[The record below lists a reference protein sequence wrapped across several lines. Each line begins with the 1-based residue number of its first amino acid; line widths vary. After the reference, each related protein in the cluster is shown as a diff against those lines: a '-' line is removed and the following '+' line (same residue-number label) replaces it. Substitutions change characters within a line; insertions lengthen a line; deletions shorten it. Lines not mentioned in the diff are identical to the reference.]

1 MIEKYSIKL
10 FKPDWPTWLIWIVD
24 QILMLLPLLKVRKA
38 NKILRKLRS
47 FDGPLFVEML
57 AYVLRIHVNVRG
69 TFHIPK
75 EGGAIVV
82 CNHPGKADIIAM
94 LNALT
99 EYVRREDTVILANKF
114 ICVKNVAQH
123 VIPVD
128 TFAPKG
134 KKVPME
140 QVEQAL
146 KDGKIIVI
154 FPYGLDSR
162 YDEQGRLRDL
172 DWKGTFL
179 DLAKKFEVPV
189 IISHIAGTQNSELF
203 HKAARFRKKI
213 SWLQNVPLELSF
225 LLREMVLARGEVTIR
240 FTKPVSVDFL
250 KEHIKTNADK
260 QRMAEI
266 MRKFC
271 YKIPDSK
278 DPNVSF
284 VEDYYYV

>member
-1 MIEKYSIKL
+1 MIEKYSIRL
-10 FKPDWPTWLIWIVD
+10 FKPDWPNWLIWFVD
-24 QILMLLPLLKVRKA
+24 EILMLLPLLKMRKA
-38 NKILRKLRS
+38 NQILRKLKT

-57 AYVLRIHVNVRG
+57 SYTLGINVNVRG
-69 TFHIPK
+69 TWHIPK
-75 EGGAIVV
+75 QGAAIVV

-99 EYVRREDTVILANKF
+99 EHVRREDTVILANKF
-114 ICVKNVAQH
+114 ICVKNVQQH
-123 VIPVD
+123 LIPVD

-146 KDGKIIVI
+146 RDGKVLVI

-162 YDEQGRLRDL
+162 YDEEGRLRDL
-172 DWKGTFL
+172 DWKATFI

-189 IISHIAGTQNSELF
+189 IISHIDGTQNSELF

-225 LLREMVLARGEVTIR
+225 LLREMVLAKGDVTIR
-240 FTKPVSVDFL
+240 FTKPLSPDFL
-250 KEHIKTNADK
+250 KEHVKTNADK

-271 YKIPDSK
+271 YRIPCSK
-278 DPNVSF
+278 EQLSF
-284 VEDYYYV
+284 VDDHYYV

>member
-1 MIEKYSIKL
+1 
-10 FKPDWPTWLIWIVD
+10 
-24 QILMLLPLLKVRKA
+24 
-38 NKILRKLRS
+38 
-47 FDGPLFVEML
+47 ML
-57 AYVLRIHVNVRG
+57 AYTLGINVNVRG
-69 TFHIPK
+69 TWHIPK
-75 EGGAIVV
+75 QGAAIIV

-99 EYVRREDTVILANKF
+99 EHVRREDTVILANKF
-114 ICVKNVAQH
+114 ICVKNVQQH

-146 KDGKIIVI
+146 KNGKILVI

-162 YDEQGRLRDL
+162 YDEEGRLRDL
-172 DWKGTFL
+172 DWKATFL

-203 HKAARFRKKI
+203 HKAARFRKGI
-213 SWLQNVPLELSF
+213 SWLKNIPLELSF
-225 LLREMVLARGEVTIR
+225 LLREMVLARSEVTIR
-240 FTKPVSVDFL
+240 FTKPVSSDFL
-250 KEHIKTNADK
+250 KEHVKTNADK

-271 YKIPDSK
+271 YEIPDSPK
-278 DPNVSF
+278 NKLLSF
-284 VEDYYYV
+284 LDDYYYV